1 MLDIKDIE
9 ARVINL
15 EDMIRGEQDENTI
28 RKDFTMSERQALKAA
43 IEPRLREK
51 AKERQGQ
58 RTDLIPSAESAE
70 GMGEARKKV
79 ASILGVSHAKMK
91 QEDMI
96 MAYNDPEIIGQVD
109 SGKLSTD
116 AAFKEVKQQKKKVE
130 IQTAQKKVANE
141 YEEKTTP
148 LVILQQDHANYNS
161 PCDLLITDPPY
172 MTDVE
177 DISEFVKWLPK
188 KLECVKDT
196 GFAFVFIGAYPEE
209 LKAYLGISMPTQ
221 VLVWTYRNTL
231 GVTPKNIYKLN
242 WQVILFY
249 RMKNSPQLNC
259 PLTNEQWAV
268 QDYNAPDGRHGE
280 RYHAWEK
287 PMKLAEALIRHT
299 TKKGDTIFD
308 CFAGTGTFLLAASK
322 LGRKSIGCEIDN
334 DMVKIAIDRGCQ
346 LG

>member
-1 MLDIKDIE
+1 MAWTETCKIDFKKQINHKKDQGVSI
-9 ARVINL
+9 
-15 EDMIRGEQDENTI
+15 
-28 RKDFTMSERQALKAA
+28 RQALKQLSEESG
-43 IEPRLREK
+43 ISVNTLNSWLYPRDYTKKDSVVETYHAPEENVSETGNSDNAFDGFITTEEK
-51 AKERQGQ
+51 ANIVKDAETQMLRQ
-58 RTDLIPSAESAE
+58 A
-70 GMGEARKKV
+70 
-79 ASILGVSHAKMK
+79 
-91 QEDMI
+91 
-96 MAYNDPEIIGQVD
+96 N
-109 SGKLSTD
+109 
-116 AAFKEVKQQKKKVE
+116 EVKKQKKKIE
-130 IQTAQKKVANE
+130 IQTAQKKVAAE
-141 YEEKTTP
+141 YQEKTIP
-148 LVILQQDHANYNS
+148 SIILKRDHTDYN
-161 PCDLLITDPPY
+161 PQCDLLITDPPY
-172 MTDVE
+172 MTDIE